1 MTGSGR
7 WVPAF
12 SAVAWLLLLATASA
26 ASAQERSLYSIE
38 GSLVRIGAGYA
49 RQVSENVYLGG
60 ELVFG
65 APVLSVT
72 LHPSESSPGD
82 PEFGEFIHLAFF
94 ARLVRSERAEV
105 DLGVRGS
112 VADLW
117 PCPASDCLPQ
127 PFFGVYVQPMVGG
140 RRFKVGMRLVA
151 GRIGETRADNAGRT
165 GVLALVPFVAR
176 LTFPR

>member
-1 MTGSGR
+1 MTGPGR
-7 WVPAF
+7 WIPALLT
-12 SAVAWLLLLATASA
+12 ACLLLLATASG
-26 ASAQERSLYSIE
+26 ASAQSVYSIE
-38 GSLVRIGAGYA
+38 GSFVRIGAGYA
-49 RQVSENVYLGG
+49 HQVRENVYLGG

-65 APVLSVT
+65 GPLLSVT

-82 PEFGEFIHLAFF
+82 PEFGEFVHLAFF
-94 ARLVRSERAEV
+94 TRLVRSERAEV

-112 VADLW
+112 VANLW

-127 PFFGVYVQPMVGG
+127 PFFGVYVQPMVGW

-151 GRIGETRADNAGRT
+151 GSIGETRSDNAGHT
-165 GVLALVPFVAR
+165 GVFALVPFVAR